1 MTSTIDFRTPGAGFD
16 EPVEMWL
23 ACHQRV
29 QRFAALLSRLAEHVR
44 QQGADEDA
52 QVTATSIRRYFNE
65 AAPRHHE
72 DEEVDLFPRLRDRL
86 DASRDRTVLEVLDQ
100 VEADH
105 LDMAGLWRRLD
116 EVLAGIARGK
126 ALALDQALIDRFA
139 TMYGHHIDAEE
150 RVLLPA
156 LRKTL
161 AKNDWQAVGRAM
173 AERRGLEWDEIAKPP
188 VATKTDGRDRSK

>member
-44 QQGADEDA
+44 QNGADEDA

-72 DEEVDLFPRLRDRL
+72 DEEVDLFPRLRERL
-86 DASRDRTVLEVLDQ
+86 DARNDHVVLDVLDQ

-105 LDMAGLWRRLD
+105 LEMAGLWARLD
-116 EVLAGIARGK
+116 ATLAEIARGRPV
-126 ALALDQALIDRFA
+126 ALDQPLIDRFT

-150 RVLLPA
+150 RVVLPA
-156 LRKTL
+156 LKASL
-161 AKNDWQAVGRAM
+161 AKDEWRAVGRAM
-173 AERRGLEWDEIAKPP
+173 AERRGLEWDDVARQATTPKSSRRKP
-188 VATKTDGRDRSK
+188 G

>member
-29 QRFAALLSRLAEHVR
+29 LRFAALLSRLAEHVS

-86 DASRDRTVLEVLDQ
+86 GADGEKTVLDVLDQ

-105 LDMAGLWRRLD
+105 LEMAGLWARLD
-116 EVLAGIARGK
+116 AILAEIARGK
-126 ALALDQALIDRFA
+126 PAVIEQTLIDRFA
-139 TMYGHHIDAEE
+139 TMYRHHIDAEE
-150 RVLLPA
+150 RIILPA
-156 LRKTL
+156 LKKSL
-161 AKNDWQAVGRAM
+161 AKNEWQAVGRAM
-173 AERRGLEWDEIAKPP
+173 AERRGLEWDEIAKQP
-188 VATKTDGRDRSK
+188 VTAHGARRIKPA